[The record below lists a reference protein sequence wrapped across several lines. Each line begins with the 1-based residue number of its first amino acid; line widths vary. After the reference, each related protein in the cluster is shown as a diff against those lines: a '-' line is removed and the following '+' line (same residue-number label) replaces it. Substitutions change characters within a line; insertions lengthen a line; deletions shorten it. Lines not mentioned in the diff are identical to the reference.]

1 MSRIKILFTIPNFD
15 TAGSGQVLLNI
26 AQNLNKDEFE
36 VHICCNH
43 GKGAY
48 YKVVEATG
56 IPIHIAH
63 FTADLSPKLGIVP
76 SVIKIAKFFKTIKPD
91 IIHSFHW
98 SSDFT
103 EGMAAKLA
111 GAKWI
116 YTKKNM
122 GWKSRNWKLR
132 TFFADGIVTINP
144 FMKYLYFP
152 TKKNVHLI
160 PCSVDIDKF
169 KAAPRDPK
177 IREAWGFTD
186 NHQVIISVANLV
198 PEKGIENL
206 ILAFEMLEDENVRL
220 VFVGN
225 KDNDYGVEME
235 QLVREKKLEGKV
247 LFLGKKLDVTSY
259 LIASDL
265 FVIPTRDIGRSE
277 ALGVALLEAMAT
289 GLLVLGSEIDGIKF
303 ILQDL
308 PELLF
313 DPENTQELA
322 TRIKMIFELNDTEK
336 EEIKGRLQKVI
347 TDGFLSEK
355 EVSDH
360 TLFYKKILKKS

>member
-26 AQNLNKDEFE
+26 AQNLNKEEFE

-43 GKGAY
+43 DKGAY

-56 IPIHIAH
+56 IPIHIAS
-63 FTADLSPKLGIVP
+63 FTVDLSPKMGII
-76 SVIKIAKFFKTIKPD
+76 SGVIKISKFFKTIKPD

-111 GAKWI
+111 GAKWV

-144 FMKYLYFP
+144 FMKDLYFP
-152 TKKNVHLI
+152 AKKNVQLI
-160 PCSVDIDKF
+160 PCSVDTDKF
-169 KAAPRDPK
+169 KPALRDPQ

-186 NHQVIISVANLV
+186 NHKVIISVANLV

-206 ILAFEMLEDENVRL
+206 IAAYELLEDERVRL

-225 KDNDYGVEME
+225 KDNDYGVKME
-235 QLVREKKLEGKV
+235 RLVKQKGLEKKI
-247 LFLGKKLDVTSY
+247 LFIGKKLAVTSY

-265 FVIPTRDIGRSE
+265 FIIPTRDIGRSE

-289 GLLVLGSEIDGIKF
+289 GLLVLGSNIDGIKF
-303 ILQDL
+303 ILKDL

-313 DPENTQELA
+313 DPEDPKELA
-322 TRIKMIFELNDTEK
+322 AHINMIFALNDVEK
-336 EEIKGRLQKVI
+336 EEIKRRLHKVI
-347 TDGFLSEK
+347 EDGFLSEK

-360 TLFYKKILKKS
+360 AMFYKKTLKVN